1 MSSEIKDSVMANKVD
16 KQKIF
21 NQVWSMADD
30 LRGSM
35 DANDY
40 KNYILGFLFY
50 RYLNVQLEPIIKE
63 FITAAF
69 GEANKDL
76 SQEEVDNL
84 VNEKIRKERLHK
96 VYDEA
101 IKTYVELE
109 RNRKEFEGLNAD
121 QKREKFIKELLVIS
135 FKRAGRSYVI
145 RPEYCWDALLY
156 GIETNSITAN
166 VYGNVFKSFKEDN
179 VSNKTLDDIFHDVN
193 LSSLR
198 IGSDPNE
205 RVNYLNK
212 LVMKIE
218 SIPFRDESGQ
228 DLLGAI
234 YEYLIGK
241 FAASAGKSGGEFYT
255 PHEVS
260 LLISKIISYNLISD
274 KRGAKTAEEIKQK
287 IQNSEFT
294 VFDPTCGSGSL
305 LLTVRQSILERLEE
319 ENIEITDRQK
329 ADLIRFYGKEKN
341 YTTYNLARMNLF
353 MHEVKSDNFELSEG
367 DTLDFQYPVKEDSKK
382 TPIKVDAVVAN
393 PPYSAHWDPQNKE
406 DDPRFSPYG
415 KLAPKTKAD
424 FAFLLHGLYHL
435 DDHGT
440 MGIVLPHGVLFRS
453 AAEATIRENLIKK
466 NYLDAVIGL
475 PSNLFYGT
483 GIPTIILIFRKG
495 RTTNDVLFIDAS
507 AEFEKDKRQNRLTEE
522 NIEKILQTYINR
534 VDVDK
539 YAHVATLEEIEENE
553 YNLNIPRYVQTHEEE
568 EPIDLEEV
576 LRNIEIEKREIQRL
590 EDSIYAQLKELGVDV
605 EKILKDIK

>member
-1 MSSEIKDSVMANKVD
+1 MTSEIKDSVTANKVD

-21 NQVWSMADD
+21 NQVWSIAND
-30 LRGSM
+30 LRGGM

-63 FITAAF
+63 FIKAAF

-76 SQEEVDNL
+76 SKEELDNL

-101 IKTYVELE
+101 IKIYVELVG
-109 RNRKEFEGLNAD
+109 NRAEYQGLNED
-121 QKREKFIKELLVIS
+121 QKREKFIKGELADS
-135 FKRAGRSYVI
+135 FNRAGRPYII
-145 RPEYCWDALLY
+145 RPEYCWDALLDN
-156 GIETNSITAN
+156 IETNTINYNIYQNAFVAFN
-166 VYGNVFKSFKEDN
+166 EDN
-179 VSNKTLDDIFHDVN
+179 TGKNSLKNIFHAVN
-193 LSSLR
+193 INSPQ
-198 IGSDPNE
+198 IGSTTNE
-205 RVNYLNK
+205 RINNLNK
-212 LVMKIE
+212 LVTKLEGM
-218 SIPFRDESGQ
+218 PFKDESGQ

-260 LLISKIISYNLISD
+260 VLISKIISYNLISD
-274 KRGAKTAEEIKQK
+274 KKASEEINRKV
-287 IQNSEFT
+287 QNSQIT

-319 ENIEITDRQK
+319 ENIEITERQK
-329 ADLIRFYGKEKN
+329 ENLIRFYGKEKN

-353 MHEVKSDNFELSEG
+353 MHEVNSDNFELSEG

-507 AEFEKDKRQNRLTEE
+507 TEFEKDKRQNRLTEE

-553 YNLNIPRYVQTHEEE
+553 YNLNIPRYVQTYEEE